1 MQRKIILAL
10 VILLIAS
17 SVALLAY
24 QIFVQKETHTYTIL
38 RALLIIA
45 GLFCTVLRV
54 VGPGKRTKQQ
64 TLDAY
69 EVQYKH
75 IIRKAFSNPEKAAQK
90 KKLLYAID
98 LYNRNQYRAAI
109 GELNKLYKVCQF
121 RDDYCAVLTFT
132 AICHADIGD
141 KDVAIEAYEKV
152 LEYDQD
158 FSTVWSNLSILYG
171 DKGQYEEAIR
181 CGEKA
186 VLYNKENAFAYNNL
200 AHAHYYCGNYEEAIE
215 YAKTALEKNGKTYQ
229 AATLLCLIYH
239 LLENEQESDRYYT
252 LAVTNGQ
259 KPERIDRAKM
269 QLG

>member
-1 MQRKIILAL
+1 MQRKLIIAL
-10 VILLIAS
+10 VILLIALA
-17 SVALLAY
+17 VALLVY
-24 QIFVQKETHTYTIL
+24 QVFVQKETDAYTL
-38 RALLIIA
+38 VRALLIIA
-45 GLFCTVLRV
+45 GLFCTMLRV
-54 VGPGKRTKQQ
+54 CKPRGRSKKQ
-64 TLDAY
+64 TLEAY

-90 KKLLYAID
+90 KKLLHAID
-98 LYNRNQYRAAI
+98 LYNRDQYRIAI
-109 GELNKLYKVCQF
+109 GELNKLYKACQF

-132 AICHADIGD
+132 AICHADTGD
-141 KDVAIEAYEKV
+141 KDTAIELYEKV

-200 AHAHYYCGNYEEAIE
+200 AHAHYYCGNYEVAIE

-229 AATLLCLIYH
+229 AATLLCLIYY
-239 LLENEQESDRYYT
+239 LLENDEESDRYYT

-259 KPERIDRAKM
+259 NPERIDRAKM